1 MKEYLSDIIDIL
13 DAAEKHGKIVIENFP
28 NNAWNSKIT
37 TSNLIKDMEENYLI
51 NIERC
56 EDSSFKGIT
65 LRQPGESLLRTLRN
79 ETVTKTTLSQA
90 KDQGVPPS
98 VAYIVGSARRIAQE
112 LDI

>member
-1 MKEYLSDIIDIL
+1 VKEYLSDIIDIL

-65 LRQPGESLLRTLRN
+65 LRTLRN